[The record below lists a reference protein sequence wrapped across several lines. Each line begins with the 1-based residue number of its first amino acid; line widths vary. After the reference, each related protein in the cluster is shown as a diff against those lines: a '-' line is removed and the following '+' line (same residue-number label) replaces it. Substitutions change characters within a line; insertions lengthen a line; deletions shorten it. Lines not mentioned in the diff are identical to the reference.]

1 MIIGGNTT
9 PLSAREKQIL
19 KKNQVGELYQLS
31 SGGYL
36 ITKVDYKGFKYQ
48 LFINEGAYFDLLYLA
63 NDNHNLDF
71 ERKRL
76 FQFKYEAEKFIY
88 DLEAYYR
95 KSKEFLTRE
104 REMGLVTQDF
114 YDQNISKRK
123 SMLEVHKFVKGGRDY
138 V

>member
-63 NDNHNLDF
+63 NDNHKLDF

-88 DLEAYYR
+88 DLEVYYR
-95 KSKEFLTRE
+95 QSREFLTRE